1 MSGLRRCITRRKS
14 TYEEIRERLNLVTSL
29 DDAEKWLEDSNLRM
43 TNDEI
48 RERLEQ
54 VNSLLEATEK
64 LAEV

>member
-1 MSGLRRCITRRKS
+1 
-14 TYEEIRERLNLVTSL
+14 VTSL